1 MQALVECVPNFSEGR
16 DRSVIDAIS
25 RAISGVSG
33 VRLLDV
39 DAGADT
45 NRTVYTFVGAPEAVS
60 EAAFRAAV
68 AAGEL
73 IDMSKHEGAHPRM
86 GALDVCPIVPISGVT
101 MDQCVAT
108 AQALGRRL
116 AEALALPV
124 YFYEYAATRPERR
137 NLADIR
143 AGEYE
148 GLREKLAKAEWAPDA
163 GPAAF
168 NERLG
173 ASVVGAREFLIA
185 YNVNVNSRDQKLANE
200 VALNIREAGRLK
212 RDAKGLVVTDAQG
225 RELRV
230 PGRLKAVK
238 AIGWY
243 IEQYRQAQV
252 SINLLSYR
260 TTPLHEVFETTR
272 EEAGKLGLVVTGSEL
287 VGMTPLEPMLEA
299 GRFYLKKQ
307 GRSTGLPERELVEI
321 AVQSLGLAQLS
332 PFDPDKR
339 IIEYAVRV
347 AAPLVSMTV
356 ERFVD
361 EVSSNSPAPGG
372 GSVAALAG
380 SLGAA
385 LAAMVA
391 NLTVGKAGLRVGVGA
406 VVLAGGAGPGAE
418 GRAAARRRRRYESIR
433 RCAGGHAPAEGHR
446 GAESGAGVRDRGRLR
461 EGDRRSPR
469 HGATLPAG
477 ARAHRAGRR
486 EREPELSVG
495 RRRRRAARQGRARR
509 GAHERAHQPAVGEGR
524 RVQDHH
530 PCRDRRTAV
539 EGRGPAGADARH
551 RRSEPIGAGSYIRT
565 FAVRQMYECTT
576 RHRYC
581 GFGLP
586 RTRFTTSW
594 AFALSL
600 RSQWRAQA
608 NSRPSTPR
616 PSGMTMIAGPGS
628 TIMAIPIRRM
638 LPPITAT
645 TMRRAHA

>member
-1 MQALVECVPNFSEGR
+1 MPVLVECVPNFSEGR
-16 DRSVIDAIS
+16 DRSVIEAIS
-25 RAISGVSG
+25 RAISGVTG

-45 NRTVYTFVGAPEAVS
+45 NRTVYTFVGTPDAVS
-60 EAAFRAAV
+60 EAAFQGAV
-68 AAGEL
+68 AASGL

-101 MDQCVAT
+101 MDQCVEVSR
-108 AQALGRRL
+108 ALGRRL

-148 GLREKLAKAEWAPDA
+148 GLRQKLVNPDWAPDA
-163 GPAAF
+163 GPAVF

-173 ASVVGAREFLIA
+173 ATVVGAREFLIA
-185 YNVNVNSRDQKLANE
+185 YNVNVNTRDQKLANE

-212 RDAKGLVVTDAQG
+212 RDSQGQVVTDAQG

-260 TTPLHEVFETTR
+260 TTPLHEVFETSR
-272 EEAGKLGLVVTGSEL
+272 EEAAKLGLVATGSEL
-287 VGMTPLEPMLEA
+287 VGITPLEPLLDA
-299 GRFYLKKQ
+299 GRYYLQKQ
-307 GRSTGLPERELVEI
+307 GRSPGLPERELVEI

-391 NLTVGKAGLRVGVGA
+391 NLTVGKAGYESAWAPLSTLAERAQVLKAALLRAVDEDTKAFDDVLAAMRLPKLTEEQKAARSSAIAVAYEKATAVPLATARLCLQALELTEQAAASGNRNSTSDAGVGA
-406 VVLAGGAGPGAE
+406 LLAKAGLDAALMNVRINLPSVKEGAFKTATLAEIAELQSKSAGPL
-418 GRAAARRRRRYESIR
+418 ARTI
-433 RCAGGHAPAEGHR
+433 
-446 GAESGAGVRDRGRLR
+446 
-461 EGDRRSPR
+461 
-469 HGATLPAG
+469 
-477 ARAHRAGRR
+477 
-486 EREPELSVG
+486 
-495 RRRRRAARQGRARR
+495 
-509 GAHERAHQPAVGEGR
+509 AV
-524 RVQDHH
+524 VDSNLK
-530 PCRDRRTAV
+530 A
-539 EGRGPAGADARH
+539 
-551 RRSEPIGAGSYIRT
+551 
-565 FAVRQMYECTT
+565 
-576 RHRYC
+576 
-581 GFGLP
+581 
-586 RTRFTTSW
+586 
-594 AFALSL
+594 
-600 RSQWRAQA
+600 
-608 NSRPSTPR
+608 
-616 PSGMTMIAGPGS
+616 
-628 TIMAIPIRRM
+628 
-638 LPPITAT
+638 
-645 TMRRAHA
+645 